1 MAKLAKSSVFKY
13 RQASVPDIY
22 NNIKVVEGTDE
33 IIYDKKYVT
42 AIVNN
47 NRIVKFLKDSIK
59 FNERIRLLH

>member
-59 FNERIRLLH
+59 FK

>member
-13 RQASVPDIY
+13 RQASVPDVY

-59 FNERIRLLH
+59 FK

>member
-33 IIYDKKYVT
+33 IMYDKKYAT

-47 NRIVKFLKDSIK
+47 KRIVKFLKDSIK
-59 FNERIRLLH
+59 FK